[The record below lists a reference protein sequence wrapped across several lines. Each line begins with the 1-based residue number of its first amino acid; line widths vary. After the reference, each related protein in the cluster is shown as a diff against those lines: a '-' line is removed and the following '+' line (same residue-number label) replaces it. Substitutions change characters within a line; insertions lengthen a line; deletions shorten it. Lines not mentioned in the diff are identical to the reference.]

1 MQEPKNALLKQ
12 YTSLFN
18 MDDVKLEIKKDAL
31 KEIANLAIEQKTG
44 ARGLRSIIEKLLI
57 DLMFEAPDKKDLES
71 IVINKDTVLQ
81 KSEPILIYS
90 NKQQSNQKILANK
103 S

>member
-1 MQEPKNALLKQ
+1 
-12 YTSLFN
+12 
-18 MDDVKLEIKKDAL
+18 MDGIKLDIKSDAL
-31 KEIANLAIEQKTG
+31 KAIANLAIMQKTG

-57 DLMFEAPDKKDLES
+57 DLMFSTPDKKDLEK
-71 IVINKDTVLQ
+71 VLINKDTVLK

-90 NKQQSNQKILANK
+90 NKQTNQKILANK